1 MAAYKKVPRDKQGAA
16 IYIGRDSASRKF
28 KEQGKAKPNDLLF

>member
-1 MAAYKKVPRDKQGAA
+1 MAAYKKVPRDKQGAD
-16 IYIGRDSASRKF
+16 IYIGRGSASRKF